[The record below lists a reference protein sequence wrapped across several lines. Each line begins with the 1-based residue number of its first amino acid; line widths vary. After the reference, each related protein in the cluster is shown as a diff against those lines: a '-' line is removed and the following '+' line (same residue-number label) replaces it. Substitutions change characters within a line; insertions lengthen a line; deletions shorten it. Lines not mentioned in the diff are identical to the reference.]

1 MTMTDPIADML
12 TRIRNAI
19 IARHRKVDVPASKQ
33 KAGIAQVLKTE
44 GYVENFEVVA
54 DGVQGTLRIHLKYDE
69 DGVSAITSIQRESKP
84 GCRVYRG
91 NDALPKVRNG
101 LGTAIVST
109 PKGILSDRQARAE
122 RVGGELIC
130 LVY

>member
-19 IARHRKVDVPASKQ
+19 IARHRKVDMPASKQ
-33 KAGIAQVLKTE
+33 KAGIAAVLKSE
-44 GYVENFEVVA
+44 GYIEGFEVVA
-54 DGVQGTLRIHLKYDE
+54 DGVQGTLRLALKYDE
-69 DGVSAITSIQRESKP
+69 DGVAAITSIERESKP
-84 GCRVYRG
+84 GCRVYRAS
-91 NDALPKVRNG
+91 DELPKIRNG

-109 PKGILSDRQARAE
+109 PKGILSDRQARKE

-130 LVY
+130 SVY